1 MSNKMECNFHTNIW
15 VDYRR
20 DFFMALIKCPR
31 CELNY
36 IQDTDGFCKIC
47 KREMKGETQREEIEM
62 CTICNEAPA
71 LPGKDACLF
80 CLKEMNENN
89 NENHDDDVR
98 VDEAN
103 LDIDPVSSMDEI
115 IPEIDDSIPERE
127 FDEIENDLSLDAMG
141 EEEMDDEEE
150 DEEE

>member
-1 MSNKMECNFHTNIW
+1 
-15 VDYRR
+15 
-20 DFFMALIKCPR
+20 MALIKCPR

-36 IQDTDGFCKIC
+36 IQDTEGYCKVC
-47 KREMKGETQREEIEM
+47 KREMKGEVQREEIEL

-80 CLKEMNENN
+80 CLKEMNANN
-89 NENHDDDVR
+89 NDNHDEDEVR
-98 VDEAN
+98 VDEAS

-127 FDEIENDLSLDAMG
+127 FDEIENDLSLDALG
-141 EEEMDDEEE
+141 EEEMENDEE
-150 DEEE
+150 DEED

>member
-1 MSNKMECNFHTNIW
+1 
-15 VDYRR
+15 
-20 DFFMALIKCPR
+20 MALIKCPR

-36 IQDTDGFCKIC
+36 IQDTEGYCKVC
-47 KREMKGETQREEIEM
+47 KREMKGEVQREEIEL

-80 CLKEMNENN
+80 CLKEMNANN
-89 NENHDDDVR
+89 TDNHDEDEVR
-98 VDEAN
+98 VDEAS

-127 FDEIENDLSLDAMG
+127 FDEIENDLSLDALG
-141 EEEMDDEEE
+141 EEEMENDEE
-150 DEEE
+150 DEED